1 MVNEYRL
8 CVVLKK
14 IKLYKLYNVLSK
26 FLHESGCQNSQGIQ
40 NILSIILK
48 VSGFLL
54 AIFSTLVLIQYFE
67 DQTVDNTWCSAS
79 SSSTS
84 HPSYLGNLLEDG

>member
-1 MVNEYRL
+1 ML
-8 CVVLKK
+8 T
-14 IKLYKLYNVLSK
+14 K

-54 AIFSTLVLIQYFE
+54 AIFFHIGPNSIFWRSDCRQHMVQSQRQLHLTPQSKYVELKHGSI
-67 DQTVDNTWCSAS
+67 W
-79 SSSTS
+79 
-84 HPSYLGNLLEDG
+84 